1 MVTLAPVLDPL
12 LVSWLEHTM
21 LRAPRLVDRAPVHPG
36 AT

>member
-1 MVTLAPVLDPL
+1 MVTLTSMLDPL

-21 LRAPRLVDRAPVHPG
+21 LRAPRLVDRAPVHRG